1 MRRRPLLY
9 RRSSLVRYGRR
20 TGSTGTAPGLIYNLR
35 SASAELRSR
44 GDRSPPSAP
53 PGKDTTQ
60 LCRNRDAGE
69 IPPARITSRNGRTAP
84 VSLRHAAGTTNPRLA
99 GEPHP
104 GGQLRDLIG
113 SLGLIDAARC
123 RQPSAMSC
131 GGAASSR
138 GPAGRRGAPRS
149 RRAARAAGRRFGAES
164 GAGGFAW
171 RDGTL
176 CRGQGTARVGFPQGP
191 ELLSRGTALSHRPAP
206 HPPPRG
212 EQQKAVLRQGLVQ
225 QGRSTP
231 VPCAGPVSQACPA
244 L

>member
-99 GEPHP
+99 GEPRP

-176 CRGQGTARVGFPQGP
+176 CRGQGTARSG
-191 ELLSRGTALSHRPAP
+191 S
-206 HPPPRG
+206 
-212 EQQKAVLRQGLVQ
+212 LRA
-225 QGRSTP
+225 RSSSP
-231 VPCAGPVSQACPA
+231 VAR